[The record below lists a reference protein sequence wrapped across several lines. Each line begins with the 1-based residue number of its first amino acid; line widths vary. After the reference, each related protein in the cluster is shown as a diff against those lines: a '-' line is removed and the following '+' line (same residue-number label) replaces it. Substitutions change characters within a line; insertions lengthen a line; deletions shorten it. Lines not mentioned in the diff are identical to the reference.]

1 MLGETFRLIAVA
13 KLFQPGKV
21 GAIERLP
28 RTDVEPDAMQR
39 ERVMFPQKSQLRMG
53 GTPAAHII
61 FGMDLEKAERL
72 RRGGNGGE
80 MLGLKA
86 RAGAQGKLRNAHG
99 FFSLTRLRTRIS
111 LTQKRGARMPRA
123 PVAHQDPGL
132 REPMP
137 FGVFIFSHVPF
148 GTYFQ

>member
-39 ERVMFPQKSQLRMG
+39 KRVMFPQKSQLRMG
-53 GTPAAHII
+53 GAPAAHII

-72 RRGGNGGE
+72 RRGGNGGA
-80 MLGLKA
+80 MPRLKA

-99 FFSLTRLRTRIS
+99 FFSFTRLRAC
-111 LTQKRGARMPRA
+111 LCEAKKGRA
-123 PVAHQDPGL
+123 DAACPFAIQDFLGF

-137 FGVFIFSHVPF
+137 FGV
-148 GTYFQ
+148 